1 MTYEGWENYETWNV
15 ALWIN
20 NEKPYYDKAL
30 KFMETH
36 GDSPSAYMTFIENM
50 GLTKTMTPDNVWFN
64 DKTLNIKELDE
75 MMQQFLTKEK

>member
-36 GDSPSAYMTFIENM
+36 GNAPRAYMTFIENM
-50 GLTKTMTPDNVWFN
+50 GLTKTMTPDNVLFN
-64 DKTLNIKELDE
+64 DKTLNTKELDN
-75 MMQQFLTKEK
+75 MMLQFLDKK